1 MNIWSSDWQFNVHR
15 NTWLTKTKTMLQ
27 RMAVE
32 YKSADELNSHSD
44 EIVEE
49 SNSSYFVS
57 VSLKKSVLND
67 LLDAWTY
74 DRICWILVG
83 IVVVSRFSLARS
95 ISTAFYSCF
104 NFSSLKSFVF
114 FFTILKRC
122 VLKITKWGLVLQLI
136 VLDSCF
142 LCLSFI
148 LRLSLK
154 SDG

>member
-1 MNIWSSDWQFNVHR
+1 MSIWSSDWQFNVHR

-27 RMAVE
+27 RMALE

-104 NFSSLKSFVF
+104 NFSSLKSFV
-114 FFTILKRC
+114 
-122 VLKITKWGLVLQLI
+122 
-136 VLDSCF
+136 
-142 LCLSFI
+142 SFYNFKT
-148 LRLSLK
+148 LRLKNYKMGPSTSTDSFRFLLSMSQLHSK
-154 SDG
+154 AQS